1 MKRTAYSRSLWIK
14 PYGVTFQMKA
24 SEQYF
29 LVVLFIILYKVALTL
44 ESVDEIYGH
53 ETENFSSRLSFAS
66 TLNLGY
72 LKIPLESGRL
82 NNEVFNFLN

>member
-1 MKRTAYSRSLWIK
+1 MQRTAYSRSLWIK

-44 ESVDEIYGH
+44 ESVDEI
-53 ETENFSSRLSFAS
+53 FSVDME
-66 TLNLGY
+66 
-72 LKIPLESGRL
+72 LKTFR
-82 NNEVFNFLN
+82 